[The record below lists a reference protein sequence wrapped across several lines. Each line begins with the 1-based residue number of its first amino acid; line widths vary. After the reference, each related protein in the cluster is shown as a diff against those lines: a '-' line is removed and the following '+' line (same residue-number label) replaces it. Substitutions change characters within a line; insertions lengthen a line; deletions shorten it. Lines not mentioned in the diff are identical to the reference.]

1 MSCLKYICTCYQY
14 FRSAEQ
20 QRMLLI
26 VSNWL
31 YYLILYLI
39 HKYILWTLAD
49 TEQYLRLQH
58 YSQEQEQQQAQL
70 ELEIEQQQEELE
82 RFEATRYAQAMP
94 EVLAGTPTHT
104 HNKANSGSMMSSVRL
119 NTISPTLSIN
129 GSSNEASNC
138 KWQCA
143 AIII

>member
-1 MSCLKYICTCYQY
+1 MYCIIPL
-14 FRSAEQ
+14 
-20 QRMLLI
+20 
-26 VSNWL
+26 
-31 YYLILYLI
+31 
-39 HKYILWTLAD
+39 TLAD

-58 YSQEQEQQQAQL
+58 YSQEQGQEQP
-70 ELEIEQQQEELE
+70 ELEFEQQQEELE

-119 NTISPTLSIN
+119 TTISPTLSIN

-138 KWQCA
+138 KWQCE
-143 AIII
+143 AISI